1 MMTSLLNK
9 AGVTFTDLLSEAHIT
24 LVITTEVINNADPRR
39 GVIAQIASPAYSF
52 PLLESLEAVAEDIEE
67 NTSGAPFP
75 KASKVTPANDSD
87 IPNLTVINSRGG
99 DT

>member
-39 GVIAQIASPAYSF
+39 GVIA
-52 PLLESLEAVAEDIEE
+52 
-67 NTSGAPFP
+67 
-75 KASKVTPANDSD
+75 
-87 IPNLTVINSRGG
+87 
-99 DT
+99 